1 MVRKMS
7 DADYVI
13 LVHGLGRTHLS
24 LALPWLRLRSAGF
37 EPLSIRYPSRA
48 RPIQGLAHFLRN
60 QLPMDTDR
68 KIHFLTHSL
77 GGLIV
82 RYLIRVARPPDLGRV
97 VMLSPPNQ
105 GSQLARLLGKNWF
118 YRLATGPAGQQ
129 VASNPEELS
138 GLLGPVNF
146 DLGVITGRRPL
157 NPLTLLLPKPNDG
170 KVTVEETRVSG
181 MADFLVVPRGHTFI
195 MNDHTVIE
203 QVVHFLKQGRF
214 ARQKEARMPA

>member
-1 MVRKMS
+1 
-7 DADYVI
+7 
-13 LVHGLGRTHLS
+13 
-24 LALPWLRLRSAGF
+24 
-37 EPLSIRYPSRA
+37 
-48 RPIQGLAHFLRN
+48 
-60 QLPMDTDR
+60 
-68 KIHFLTHSL
+68 
-77 GGLIV
+77 
-82 RYLIRVARPPDLGRV
+82 
-97 VMLSPPNQ
+97 MLSCTVPNQ
-105 GSQLARLLGKNWF
+105 VDAGLFDVLAQVVGPRDRVRLDPDAVAGKSETPEERGAQRPGTARRRIAQEVVGRLGF
-118 YRLATGPAGQQ
+118 VG
-129 VASNPEELS
+129 NPEELS

-214 ARQKEARMPA
+214 ARQEEARTPA